1 FIDPVTI
8 GCGHSFCMPCL
19 CISWEEAPHPPRC
32 PVCRETSHQMNFKT
46 NIVLKTRTFLARR
59 ARLLHLPGSAVQMCQ
74 VHMQTKKFFCEVI
87 KDLLCVLCSKS
98 KEHVAHRHCSID
110 WVAEEYRQRLLEQ
123 MRCVWK
129 KTKENQRNLN
139 RETSKMET
147 WEENVTLR
155 KRMIRAEY
163 RKVNLLLY
171 TEEKRY
177 LEKIEN
183 ESKEIFQQLK
193 ESKDSMCLKG
203 THLRGVYEELME
215 MCRKPD
221 RELLQVRGDISC
233 KSESVQLHMPQPV
246 HPQLSSWPITGLID
260 RLSRFLVHISLD
272 HERVTDDIPLFKGLR
287 SWLFSSDPPD
297 MATITR
303 RCFLAWGDQPFLSGQ
318 HYWEVDVASC
328 SNWVIGF
335 CNDSWAGRD
344 DMTLKA
350 GGMFLLLC
358 VKGDDRCILF
368 TSSSPL
374 LPHYV
379 ERPVGHVGVFLDY
392 ECGVVSFVNVADS
405 SLICSFLSCSFSSP
419 LRPFLYSEYP

>member
-147 WEENVTLR
+147 WEVS
-155 KRMIRAEY
+155 KRFCF
-163 RKVNLLLY
+163 L
-171 TEEKRY
+171 
-177 LEKIEN
+177 
-183 ESKEIFQQLK
+183 
-193 ESKDSMCLKG
+193 
-203 THLRGVYEELME
+203 H
-215 MCRKPD
+215 
-221 RELLQVRGDISC
+221 
-233 KSESVQLHMPQPV
+233 ESVQLHMPQPV